1 MMGNDHDGQVWGMG
15 NDMGWG
21 GWLMM
26 TIVLIAVLALVGG
39 LLYALVRGS
48 MTSTDRGTSKYLPD
62 AGRSAAELTLD
73 GRFARGEIDQPE
85 YEQRKR
91 ALDAR

>member
-1 MMGNDHDGQVWGMG
+1 MMGNDHDGQLWGMG

-26 TIVLIAVLALVGG
+26 TIVLIASLALIGG
-39 LLYALVRGS
+39 LLYALLRGS
-48 MTSTDRGTSKYLPD
+48 TIKTDRGISQYGPD
-62 AGRSAAELTLD
+62 PGRSAAELTLD

-91 ALDAR
+91 ALYAH

>member
-1 MMGNDHDGQVWGMG
+1 MMGNDHDGQGWGMG
-15 NDMGWG
+15 SDLGWG

-26 TIVLIAVLALVGG
+26 TIVLIAGLALVGG
-39 LLYALVRGS
+39 LLYALFRGS
-48 MTSTDRGTSKYLPD
+48 RASTDRENSQGRPAT
-62 AGRSAAELTLD
+62 GRSAAELTLD
-73 GRFARGEIDQPE
+73 ERFARGEIDQPE